1 MKFKF
6 AVEKAEALGF
16 IDVAGVNIEVEVAA
30 DESITFL
37 KQILPICKE
46 IKERSQFV
54 TSKNFE
60 GLCKELNEANDKA
73 NELKRAKD
81 IIDSEKARLQVKVNE
96 MGGQF
101 KDELREKDNEISE
114 LKAQLKEANLRAKL
128 NK

>member
-1 MKFKF
+1 MKFKVV
-6 AVEKAEALGF
+6 VEKAEALGF
-16 IDVAGVNIEVEVAA
+16 VDVAGINIEVEVAA

-37 KQILPICKE
+37 KQVLPICKE
-46 IKERSQFV
+46 IKEHAQFV
-54 TSKNFE
+54 TSKNFD
-60 GLCKELNEANDKA
+60 GLCKELNEAKDTA